1 MAEGTALAERIA
13 DQRAGVGDPR
23 ALLGELRRVLVLVP
37 LDGGG
42 LWTAE
47 SGGVRWVCGFAD
59 EAALARFAQARNS
72 LDDAGGTG
80 RRCLAYV
87 AACLHRAQEDFGD
100 TAMKSYISFSF
111 ADTDEAPLTSNITFC
126 TPLPDVRP
134 YIPDLESVKGAA
146 VAELSAEDC
155 SSWS

>member
-1 MAEGTALAERIA
+1 MVFVARRRAIA
-13 DQRAGVGDPR
+13 DRSPSREPPGILRP
-23 ALLGELRRVLVLVP
+23 AL
-37 LDGGG
+37 
-42 LWTAE
+42 
-47 SGGVRWVCGFAD
+47 
-59 EAALARFAQARNS
+59 
-72 LDDAGGTG
+72 GGTTVNG
-80 RRCLAYV
+80 RGMTDYDLPTATDERAPFLVRRCLAYA

-134 YIPDLESVKGAA
+134 YIPDLESVKDAA

-155 SSWS
+155 SPWS